1 MFPCRSSRAR
11 RLYRQC
17 ALAAVGIQQFPELSS
32 FEGVDVVGPLPSELQ
47 EHIEYAVAIPVN
59 AVHPE
64 TGKPWPHSFARLEVP
79 RHLRRRDSIRDRHVM
94 LSRRYLLA
102 LTSAVAAIAAARSSS
117 EGDTYA
123 RACARVMGS

>member
-47 EHIEYAVAIPVN
+47 EHIEEWADRAF
-59 AVHPE
+59 
-64 TGKPWPHSFARLEVP
+64 FAG
-79 RHLRRRDSIRDRHVM
+79 LRQR
-94 LSRRYLLA
+94 
-102 LTSAVAAIAAARSSS
+102 
-117 EGDTYA
+117 
-123 RACARVMGS
+123 